1 MTYDSEGTMFNP
13 GIYKRPSNQFR
24 DTYTPAAGAQE
35 GELVIRAQWLIW
47 LWPTIIVLSA
57 IAVDLV
63 TFVFPASVVRPEVVM
78 WFLFVC
84 PGMTV
89 VCFFRRTETVIGW
102 MLAIALSLAID
113 AFTAG
118 ILLYAGW
125 WSPALILR
133 ILIGF
138 CLIGAVM
145 ELIVIRPGTT
155 EFDLNQTHVVDSTR
169 HPKKRNDP

>member
-1 MTYDSEGTMFNP
+1 MTYDSEGTVFNP
-13 GIYKRPSNQFR
+13 GIHKRSSSQIR
-24 DTYTPAAGAQE
+24 YTYTPAAGAQE
-35 GELVIRAQWLIW
+35 DKLVVRTQWLTW

-63 TFVFPASVVRPEVVM
+63 TFVFPATAVRPAVAM

-89 VCFFRRTETVIGW
+89 VCFFRRTETVVGW

-113 AFTAG
+113 AFIAG
-118 ILLYAGW
+118 IMLYAGW

-138 CLIGAVM
+138 CLFGAVI

-155 EFDLNQTHVVDSTR
+155 EFDLKQKHVVHSAT
-169 HPKKRNDP
+169 HSKKRNDL